1 MTPTEKLLINQYG
14 VLLTMQECA
23 ALFDRSVEG
32 LRVSLGTDTELSRK
46 LRPARVKIGR
56 RVLFKAAEL
65 ARLLD
70 EA

>member
-23 ALFDRSVEG
+23 SLLDRSVEG
-32 LRVSLGTDTELSRK
+32 LRVTLGTDSELSKK
-46 LRPARVKIGR
+46 LKPAKIKVGR
-56 RVLFKAAEL
+56 RVLFRASEL